1 MEDFACICSWLDS
14 DKNKK
19 LKEKNEI
26 LILVK
31 RVDFY
36 KSSFMLSKNVVTS
49 LNVNLLALSKWA
61 IV

>member
-1 MEDFACICSWLDS
+1 MHT
-14 DKNKK
+14 KNKK

-49 LNVNLLALSKWA
+49 LNVNLLALS
-61 IV
+61 I